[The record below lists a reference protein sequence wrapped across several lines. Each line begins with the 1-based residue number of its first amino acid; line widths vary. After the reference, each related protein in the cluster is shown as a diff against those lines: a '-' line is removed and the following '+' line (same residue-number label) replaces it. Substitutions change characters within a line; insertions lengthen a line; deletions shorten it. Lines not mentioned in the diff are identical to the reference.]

1 MKVTLFIL
9 SLLCALVLGACLDKL
24 LINPT
29 VIHQWMPVKLTDADM
44 ARLATLRKKGDTYTR
59 YAPLSGAYGVTATRI
74 GDGVWVSPT
83 SEVGSRMSG
92 NKELSK

>member
-1 MKVTLFIL
+1 MKATLIVL

-29 VIHQWMPVKLTDADM
+29 VIHQWMPIKLTDTDL
-44 ARLATLRKKGDTYTR
+44 ARLATLRKKGDSYTR
-59 YAPLSGAYGVTATRI
+59 FASLSGAYGVTATRI

-83 SEVGSRMSG
+83 SEVGTRMS
-92 NKELSK
+92 KEVSR